1 MVGSVSHNRPPV
13 KLTGGLRIKL
23 ECDFPVS
30 KVNHGPAQVSL
41 AQVGL
46 AQVGPAQV
54 GPAQVGLAQVG
65 LAQVVGVFFA
75 INKSR
80 HGLERITQLTPCQLV
95 RDRGSEVRGSG
106 VIDRFIECRYDGC
119 KLLRGIALWTFGHFV
134 KVAKCKCSLC
144 SLFSV
149 FLKSS
154 RQGIRGQFFGSLLTD
169 IHYFLH
175 WGWQGEPGSWSP
187 RPGCL
192 PLTPTR

>member
-30 KVNHGPAQVSL
+30 KVNHGPAQG
-41 AQVGL
+41 GL

-54 GPAQVGLAQVG
+54 GP
-65 LAQVVGVFFA
+65 AQVVGVFFA

-80 HGLERITQLTPCQLV
+80 HGWERITQLTPCQLV
-95 RDRGSEVRGSG
+95 RDMGSEVRGSG
-106 VIDRFIECRYDGC
+106 GIDRFIECRYDGC

-154 RQGIRGQFFGSLLTD
+154 RQGIRGQFFWSLLTD

-175 WGWQGEPGSWSP
+175 WG
-187 RPGCL
+187 
-192 PLTPTR
+192 